1 MELLMTRQQKSILRE
16 HLVIVGSF
24 LPFSFSTDYVQQT
37 CQVLSRNNTVVV
49 FLWGDALTFKEML
62 TQRVF
67 IKTLSNIVWEERSI
81 TLFMPIHYIPLRRFE
96 YVRQVNLFLNVLLLR
111 FYLLTKHLFRS
122 KKVLWIFNYE
132 LYNLPAFMGNS
143 YISLYDCVDYVSSLD
158 VAIHED
164 FKRKEIRL
172 IQHVDHF
179 FVNSQAL
186 QSRFA
191 SYSPIVVP
199 QGFDLKT
206 YNSAAKSSSTKLRG
220 IMKPIIGYVGGI
232 NYRLDYHL
240 LITLAREHPEWS
252 FVFVGEKQVRQSEDR
267 YIQTRR
273 QLKQL
278 FSLQNVFHVDKQPKS
293 NLPNIISGFDVCLI
307 PYNINI
313 VFNQYCYPMKLFEYF
328 YVGKPVI
335 STPVRTLF
343 PLKPYVAITRN
354 SKEFSQAIHRA
365 LQKKPSSDVVKK
377 QRQLARDNSWDAKV
391 QAISRSIIH
400 RKTLSSSRYQS

>member
-1 MELLMTRQQKSILRE
+1 MTRQQKVILRDY
-16 HLVIVGSF
+16 LVIVGSF

-67 IKTLSNIVWEERSI
+67 IKSLSNIVLEDRGV

-96 YVRQVNLFLNVLLLR
+96 FVRQVNLFLNVLLLR
-111 FYLLTKHLFRS
+111 LYLLTKHLLRP

-132 LYNLPAFMGNS
+132 LYNLPTYMGNS
-143 YISLYDCVDYVSSLD
+143 YVSLYDCVDFVSSLNPEILAD
-158 VAIHED
+158 I
-164 FKRKEIRL
+164 KRKERLL
-172 IQHVDHF
+172 IQQVDHF

-206 YNSAAKSSSTKLRG
+206 FNSAAKSPSTKLRG
-220 IMKPIIGYVGGI
+220 IKKPIIGYVGGI
-232 NYRLDYHL
+232 NYRLDYQL
-240 LITLAREHPEWS
+240 LSALAFEHPEWS
-252 FVFVGEKQVRQSEDR
+252 FVFVGEKQVQQSEDR

-273 QLKQL
+273 QLKRL
-278 FSLQNVFHVDKQPKS
+278 FSLQNVSYIDKQPKS
-293 NLPNIISGFDVCLI
+293 DLPDIIAGFDICLI

-313 VFNQYCYPMKLFEYF
+313 DFNQYCYPMKLFEYF
-328 YVGKPVI
+328 YMGKPVVSSPI
-335 STPVRTLF
+335 ESLL
-343 PLKPYVAITRN
+343 PLQPYVTIARN
-354 SKEFSQAIHRA
+354 SDEFSQAILRS
-365 LQKKPSSDVVKK
+365 LQQGPSREFVLK
-377 QRQLARDNSWDAKV
+377 QRQLARDNSWEAKV
-391 QAISRSIIH
+391 QAISQYITDSE
-400 RKTLSSSRYQS
+400 KLSSSRGQS

>member
-1 MELLMTRQQKSILRE
+1 
-16 HLVIVGSF
+16 
-24 LPFSFSTDYVQQT
+24 
-37 CQVLSRNNTVVV
+37 
-49 FLWGDALTFKEML
+49 
-62 TQRVF
+62 
-67 IKTLSNIVWEERSI
+67 
-81 TLFMPIHYIPLRRFE
+81 
-96 YVRQVNLFLNVLLLR
+96 
-111 FYLLTKHLFRS
+111 
-122 KKVLWIFNYE
+122 
-132 LYNLPAFMGNS
+132 MGNS
-143 YISLYDCVDYVSSLD
+143 YVSLYDCVDFVSSLNPE
-158 VAIHED
+158 IHAD
-164 FKRKEIRL
+164 IKRKEIRL
-172 IQHVDHF
+172 IQQVDHF

-206 YNSAAKSSSTKLRG
+206 FNSAAKFPSTKLRG
-220 IMKPIIGYVGGI
+220 IKNPIIGYVGGI
-232 NYRLDYHL
+232 NFRLDYQL
-240 LITLAREHPEWS
+240 LSALALEHPEWS
-252 FVFVGEKQVRQSEDR
+252 FVFVGEKQEQKTEDR
-267 YIQTRR
+267 YIHTGQRLDR
-273 QLKQL
+273 L
-278 FSLQNVFHVDKQPKS
+278 FSLKNVLHIEKQSKATLS
-293 NLPNIISGFDVCLI
+293 SIISQFDVCLI